1 MSHRPPNS
9 FVLRGLTVQHP
20 CRWLSRLGHRASSL
34 RDRRERPCIVSHNP
48 LLYSTYR
55 DRVMD
60 SVKLRKLS
68 RTEIQ
73 SIAKREQVRAVGKT
87 EDIIRR
93 LLSKHPKGVPV
104 SKDIDDTSS
113 PTAGKEKLST
123 KGSKS
128 KLRSTRSIDDR
139 RRGGT
144 TPVAGESTERK
155 ERNPILAAGEAVA
168 GPSKR
173 GLPNSQ
179 DQAQADDAQINISR
193 LRVEKVPNEY
203 MVVDA
208 LRAFTTL
215 VNDAPGMKQSVRET
229 KELLDHTAG
238 LIEQMMPEIRETSLV
253 REKLEALLLAK
264 MKKKPELW
272 DGTARMEKKDR
283 KLRVEWLRSERKAE
297 SIRKW
302 EEENKEFAR
311 SGHSP
316 EPYEN
321 YA

>member
-1 MSHRPPNS
+1 
-9 FVLRGLTVQHP
+9 
-20 CRWLSRLGHRASSL
+20 
-34 RDRRERPCIVSHNP
+34 
-48 LLYSTYR
+48 
-55 DRVMD
+55 MD

-73 SIAKREQVRAVGKT
+73 SIAKIEHVRAVGKT

-93 LLSKHPKGVPV
+93 LLSKHPEGVPI
-104 SKDIDDTSS
+104 SKDINDTPS
-113 PTAGKEKLST
+113 PTPEKEKLT
-123 KGSKS
+123 KKGTKS
-128 KLRSTRSIDDR
+128 KLKATRSIEGR
-139 RRGGT
+139 RRGRT
-144 TPVAGESTERK
+144 TPGVGESTEGK
-155 ERNPILAAGEAVA
+155 ERNPIPVAGEAVA

-173 GLPNSQ
+173 ELPNSQ
-179 DQAQADDAQINISR
+179 DQARHDDAKIDISC

-238 LIEQMMPEIRETSLV
+238 LIEEMMPEIRETSLV
-253 REKLEALLLAK
+253 REKLGALLLAK

-272 DGTARMEKKDR
+272 DGTARMEKRDR

-297 SIRKW
+297 SIKKW

>member
-1 MSHRPPNS
+1 
-9 FVLRGLTVQHP
+9 
-20 CRWLSRLGHRASSL
+20 
-34 RDRRERPCIVSHNP
+34 
-48 LLYSTYR
+48 
-55 DRVMD
+55 MD

-73 SIAKREQVRAVGKT
+73 SIAKIEHVRAVGKT

-93 LLSKHPKGVPV
+93 LLSKHPEGVPISSV
-104 SKDIDDTSS
+104 PPPPEDDH
-113 PTAGKEKLST
+113 PTPEKEKLT
-123 KGSKS
+123 KKGTKS
-128 KLRSTRSIDDR
+128 KLKATRSIEGR
-139 RRGGT
+139 RRGRT
-144 TPVAGESTERK
+144 TPVVGESTEGK
-155 ERNPILAAGEAVA
+155 ERNPIPVAGEAVA

-173 GLPNSQ
+173 ELPNSQ
-179 DQAQADDAQINISR
+179 DQAQHDDAKIDISC

-238 LIEQMMPEIRETSLV
+238 LIEEMMPEIRETSLV

-272 DGTARMEKKDR
+272 DGTARMEKRDR

-321 YA
+321 YASESEGELIESLQTTPRSSRSGSPKRSRDDPGSDSDGSRTKRRRS

>member
-1 MSHRPPNS
+1 MDGIKLHKLN
-9 FVLRGLTVQHP
+9 
-20 CRWLSRLGHRASSL
+20 RAEL
-34 RDRRERPCIVSHNP
+34 
-48 LLYSTYR
+48 
-55 DRVMD
+55 
-60 SVKLRKLS
+60 
-68 RTEIQ
+68 Q
-73 SIAKREQVRAVGKT
+73 SIAKRERVRAVGKT

-93 LLSKHPKGVPV
+93 LLSKHPKGVPK
-104 SKDIDDTSS
+104 SKDINGTSN
-113 PTAGKEKLST
+113 PTAGKKKLT
-123 KGSKS
+123 KKGSTS
-128 KLRSTRSIDDR
+128 KPKSTRSTNDH
-139 RRGGT
+139 RRGRT
-144 TPVAGESTERK
+144 TPVARESTEGK
-155 ERNPILAAGEAVA
+155 EPNPMLVVGEAVA

-173 GLPNSQ
+173 EPRSSQ
-179 DQAQADDAQINISR
+179 DQAQRDDAKSDVSC
-193 LRVEKVPNEY
+193 LHVEKVPNEY

-215 VNDAPGMKQSVRET
+215 VNDAPGMKQGVRET

-238 LIEQMMPEIRETSLV
+238 LIEKMMPEMRETSLV

-272 DGTARMEKKDR
+272 DGTAHMEKKDR

-297 SIRKW
+297 TIKRW

-311 SGHSP
+311 NGYSP

>member
-1 MSHRPPNS
+1 MDGIKLHQLN
-9 FVLRGLTVQHP
+9 
-20 CRWLSRLGHRASSL
+20 RAEL
-34 RDRRERPCIVSHNP
+34 
-48 LLYSTYR
+48 
-55 DRVMD
+55 
-60 SVKLRKLS
+60 
-68 RTEIQ
+68 Q
-73 SIAKREQVRAVGKT
+73 SIAKREHVRAVGKT

-93 LLSKHPKGVPV
+93 LLSKHPEGV
-104 SKDIDDTSS
+104 SKSKDTNGASS
-113 PTAGKEKLST
+113 PAVRKEKSAK

-128 KLRSTRSIDDR
+128 KPKSTRSTDDR
-139 RRGGT
+139 GRRRT
-144 TPVAGESTERK
+144 TPLMARESTEEK
-155 ERNPILAAGEAVA
+155 EPDPTLVVGEAVA

-173 GLPNSQ
+173 EPRSPQ
-179 DQAQADDAQINISR
+179 DWARHDDAKGDVSC

-215 VNDAPGMKQSVRET
+215 VNDAPGMKQGVRET
-229 KELLDHTAG
+229 KELLDHTAS
-238 LIEQMMPEIRETSLV
+238 LIEKMMPEMRETSLV

-272 DGTARMEKKDR
+272 DGTAHMEKRDR
-283 KLRVEWLRSERKAE
+283 KLRVEWLRSERKADTVK
-297 SIRKW
+297 RW

-311 SGHSP
+311 NGHSP

>member
-1 MSHRPPNS
+1 MD
-9 FVLRGLTVQHP
+9 
-20 CRWLSRLGHRASSL
+20 HRAGSL
-34 RDRRERPCIVSHNP
+34 RDQRTCPCIVSHNP
-48 LLYSTYR
+48 SLYSTYQ

-60 SVKLRKLS
+60 GIKLRKLN
-68 RTEIQ
+68 RAELQ
-73 SIAKREQVRAVGKT
+73 SIAKREHVRAVGKT

-93 LLSKHPKGVPV
+93 LLSKHPKGVPK
-104 SKDIDDTSS
+104 SKDINDTSN
-113 PTAGKEKLST
+113 PTAGKEKLT
-123 KGSKS
+123 KKGSKS
-128 KLRSTRSIDDR
+128 KPKSTRSTNDHR
-139 RRGGT
+139 RSRT
-144 TPVAGESTERK
+144 TPVARESTEGK
-155 ERNPILAAGEAVA
+155 EPNPMLVVGEAVA

-173 GLPNSQ
+173 EPRSSQ
-179 DQAQADDAQINISR
+179 DQAQRDDARSDVSC

-215 VNDAPGMKQSVRET
+215 VNDAPGMKQGVRET

-238 LIEQMMPEIRETSLV
+238 LIEKMMPEMRETSLV

-272 DGTARMEKKDR
+272 DGTAHMEKKDR

-297 SIRKW
+297 TIKRW

-311 SGHSP
+311 NGHSP